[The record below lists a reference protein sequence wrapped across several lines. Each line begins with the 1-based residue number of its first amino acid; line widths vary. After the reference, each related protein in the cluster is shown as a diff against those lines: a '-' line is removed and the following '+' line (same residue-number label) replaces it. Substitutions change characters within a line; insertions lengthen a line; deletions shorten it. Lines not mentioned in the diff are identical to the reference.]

1 MSKTATPKNMV
12 KALASND
19 STLENEAGDFYVDI
33 DSLQAHGV
41 NMADLKKLKSVG
53 ICTTRGLKMI
63 TKKKLCNIKTF
74 SSYYFLNEWV
84 SLIMGASF
92 KNQMSLL
99 QFSKVEINVKF
110 SLFTPTLKIFEKMT

>member
-63 TKKKLCNIKTF
+63 TKKKLCNIKGNYKF
-74 SSYYFLNEWV
+74 FGKIYLHVLFEFLRFIYN
-84 SLIMGASF
+84 
-92 KNQMSLL
+92 
-99 QFSKVEINVKF
+99 
-110 SLFTPTLKIFEKMT
+110 

>member
-53 ICTTRGLKMI
+53 ICTIRVLK
-63 TKKKLCNIKTF
+63 
-74 SSYYFLNEWV
+74 
-84 SLIMGASF
+84 IMGS
-92 KNQMSLL
+92 NQPMRAWK
-99 QFSKVEINVKF
+99 QKGN
-110 SLFTPTLKIFEKMT
+110 TL